1 MCPADGPTRP
11 RPATCARVL
20 LIPLLLSARQPCLQW
35 TMGGVL
41 LASLPSPAH
50 GGERPLPMGASAVR
64 SLVSRC
70 VSLRCF
76 SMTLGQSTWSWYSLS
91 IL

>member
-1 MCPADGPTRP
+1 MAPLVPGLPRAPGCCGSRCSCPCGSPAFSGP
-11 RPATCARVL
+11 
-20 LIPLLLSARQPCLQW
+20 W
-35 TMGGVL
+35 GVF
-41 LASLPSPAH
+41 AAAFPSPAH

-64 SLVSRC
+64 GLVSRC
-70 VSLRCF
+70 VSLRCL